1 MKKIKIALVGQPNVG
16 KSLLINALCKA
27 NMKVGILAEL
37 L

>member
-27 NMKVGILAEL
+27 NMESRKF
-37 L
+37 